1 MLEQLVK
8 DKVILVTGST
18 TGIGEFVAR
27 RVIAEGG
34 KVMVH
39 GRSERRAAEIADEL
53 GEAAAFTLGDLQDPS
68 VVPQLVDATVD
79 RFGRLDGLV
88 NNAALLTRSNLA
100 TTDVELFDRLV
111 AVNLRAPML
120 LTQAAVEQFRKQ
132 DGGVIVNVGSINA
145 LGGEKN
151 LLVYSMTKGGMQTMT
166 RNLSAYLAHEGIRI
180 NQINVG
186 WTLTDNEKKIK
197 IQDGL
202 KDGWWNEI
210 PPEHAPSGRIFSP
223 QEVAAHVVFW
233 LSDAAGPVNGSVLE
247 IEQFPMV
254 GQNPTK

>member
-1 MLEQLVK
+1 MNQLVK

-27 RVIAEGG
+27 RVVAEGG
-34 KVMVH
+34 RVMVH
-39 GRSERRAAEIADEL
+39 GRSEPRAAEIVEEL
-53 GEAAAFTLGDLQDPS
+53 GDAAAYTLGDLQDPD
-68 VVPQLVDATVD
+68 VAGRLVDATVD

-88 NNAALLTRSNLA
+88 NNAALLTRSNLDD
-100 TTDVELFDRLV
+100 TDVELFDRLV

-120 LTQAAVEQFRKQ
+120 LTKAAVDQFRSQ
-132 DGGVIVNVGSINA
+132 GGGVIVNVGSINA
-145 LGGEKN
+145 LGGERN

-166 RNLSAYLAHEGIRI
+166 RNLSSYLVHEGIRI

-186 WTLTDNEKKIK
+186 WTLTDNEKEIK

-202 KDGWWNEI
+202 EDGWWENI
-210 PPEHAPSGRIFSP
+210 PPAHAPSGRIFSP
-223 QEVAAHVVFW
+223 EEVAAHVVFW
-233 LSDAAGPVNGSVLE
+233 LSDEAGPVNGSVFE

-254 GQNPTK
+254 GQNASK

>member
-68 VVPQLVDATVD
+68 VVQQLVDATVD